1 MGKGMAAAAATAA
14 SKRSTVQKFQALL
27 EEELEKGL
35 FDDALESVKT
45 ALNATRTVRVRT
57 EAGIGYQQVPDFAVQ
72 LAAGVTV
79 LQYALGK
86 PVNRTEMVVKGDSE
100 ATAGQRAARAAE
112 TLLEDPETLMGV
124 LDDWRAAAQQVAGRK
139 IRAQPLDLP
148 AVDGA

>member
-1 MGKGMAAAAATAA
+1 
-14 SKRSTVQKFQALL
+14 
-27 EEELEKGL
+27 
-35 FDDALESVKT
+35 
-45 ALNATRTVRVRT
+45 
-57 EAGIGYQQVPDFAVQ
+57 VPDFAVQ